1 MDDTFLRYYE
11 NELDHLRVSSQRF
24 AAEFPKIARR
34 LQLGEQECADPYVER
49 LLEGVAFLTARISRK
64 LDDAQAELPET
75 LLNQIAPEFNAPIAS
90 RAVLNLRSEEPDT
103 VLPAGTPFSAPTSLP
118 DKLSCCYSLREPFTT
133 SGISIRSC
141 SWDDGPALELA
152 ARAGL
157 EAEGALRLS
166 LDCGPHGPLDDVDFF
181 IRLPESAAGALL
193 ELLTEACA
201 GIIAESPGQGTSTL
215 PPDALTEPEAPQD
228 AMALPPVAEY
238 FIAPEQFS
246 FFRIRHLRRL
256 LPERGSADLLLL
268 LRRRPDERLRLLLRG
283 EQPLLT
289 DCVRAINVFE
299 RRIDRALPSWKPA
312 EHLVADVT
320 GTQNYEVLRVLS
332 AAAYDGDN
340 ARLFDL
346 YPFYLAD
353 DLSAPVGTERLNYF
367 ATHRETPVAP
377 PRHRVSPYAGSEV
390 YIQLSGP
397 DYTER
402 RDSISSIA
410 VRALCSNR
418 DLPLFLRRDAR
429 LSGEGAQATFASP
442 PGGPRAPLT
451 HHGARWLALA
461 LARLTPATL
470 AAYGEQAL
478 PAVLR
483 TLLHHLHPEEDEAAR
498 RQVEGITAV
507 RIGATSRPVPVL
519 GDLCVMRGWHFVI
532 TLNEQAFGDSGVY
545 HFARALADFL
555 LSLTEINSFTTVT
568 VRTGTRCIRTWQ
580 QQEPA

>member
-90 RAVLNLRSEEPDT
+90 RAVLHLRTEEPDA

-118 DKLSCCYSLREPFTT
+118 DKLSCCYTLREPFTA

-141 SWDDGPALELA
+141 AWDDGPALELA

-166 LDCGPHGPLDDVDFF
+166 LDCGPHGPQDDVNFF

-215 PPDALTEPEAPQD
+215 PASALTEPAAPQD

-256 LPERGSADLLLL
+256 LPESGSADLLLL

-283 EQPLLT
+283 EQP
-289 DCVRAINVFE
+289 D
-299 RRIDRALPSWKPA
+299 
-312 EHLVADVT
+312 
-320 GTQNYEVLRVLS
+320 
-332 AAAYDGDN
+332 AAG
-340 ARLFDL
+340 
-346 YPFYLAD
+346 
-353 DLSAPVGTERLNYF
+353 
-367 ATHRETPVAP
+367 
-377 PRHRVSPYAGSEV
+377 
-390 YIQLSGP
+390 
-397 DYTER
+397 
-402 RDSISSIA
+402 
-410 VRALCSNR
+410 
-418 DLPLFLRRDAR
+418 
-429 LSGEGAQATFASP
+429 
-442 PGGPRAPLT
+442 
-451 HHGARWLALA
+451 
-461 LARLTPATL
+461 
-470 AAYGEQAL
+470 
-478 PAVLR
+478 
-483 TLLHHLHPEEDEAAR
+483 
-498 RQVEGITAV
+498 RQ
-507 RIGATSRPVPVL
+507 
-519 GDLCVMRGWHFVI
+519 
-532 TLNEQAFGDSGVY
+532 
-545 HFARALADFL
+545 
-555 LSLTEINSFTTVT
+555 
-568 VRTGTRCIRTWQ
+568 
-580 QQEPA
+580 